1 MIPWRLARGTLLDC
15 SSPLLVGIVNV
26 TPDSFADG
34 GRHLDP
40 SHARDAALAMV
51 AAGAGM
57 LDLGAESTRPG
68 AARIDGPT
76 QVARLLPVIRAIRV
90 AAPAIPLSVDTT
102 LAKVARMAIDEG
114 VSAVNDVSGGSEDAG
129 MAPLVAATGAGMIV
143 MHRLTTPEKDSY
155 SDRYERPPAYADV
168 ESDVTRAFATHLLP
182 ALARAGVA
190 PEQIVV
196 DPGLGFGKSVEDN
209 LRLIDAASRMSA
221 ALGRPV
227 MSALSR
233 KSFVGRVSLG
243 RDSTP
248 AERLE
253 GTLALSVLHLL
264 RGARIFRVHDVEPHA
279 RAIRAAWAAMEASPA
294 VPEATR
300 RG

>member
-1 MIPWRLARGTLLDC
+1 
-15 SSPLLVGIVNV
+15 
-26 TPDSFADG
+26 
-34 GRHLDP
+34 
-40 SHARDAALAMV
+40 
-51 AAGAGM
+51 
-57 LDLGAESTRPG
+57 
-68 AARIDGPT
+68 
-76 QVARLLPVIRAIRV
+76 
-90 AAPAIPLSVDTT
+90 
-102 LAKVARMAIDEG
+102 
-114 VSAVNDVSGGSEDAG
+114 
-129 MAPLVAATGAGMIV
+129 

-155 SDRYERPPAYADV
+155 SDRYERPPAYTDV

-182 ALARAGVA
+182 ALARAGVD

-294 VPEATR
+294 VPEAAR

>member
-1 MIPWRLARGTLLDC
+1 MIPWRLAHGTLLDC
-15 SSPLLVGIVNV
+15 STPLLAGIINV

-34 GRHLDP
+34 GRHLDAG
-40 SHARDAALAMV
+40 HARDAALRMIDQ
-51 AAGAGM
+51 GAGV

-68 AARIDGPT
+68 ASRVDAPT
-76 QVARLLPVIRAIRV
+76 QLARLLPVIRAIRA
-90 AAPAIPLSVDTT
+90 AAPGVPLSVDTT
-102 LAKVARMAIDEG
+102 LASVARVAIDEG
-114 VSAVNDVSGGSEDAG
+114 AAIVNDVSGGLEDPA
-129 MAPLVAATGAGMIV
+129 MAPLVASTGAGIIV

-155 SDRYERPPAYADV
+155 SDRYERPPAYGDV
-168 ESDVTRAFATHLLP
+168 EAEVTAAFATRLLP
-182 ALARAGVA
+182 ALSDAGVH
-190 PEQIVV
+190 PDQIVV

-209 LRLIDAASRMSA
+209 LRLIDGAGRMEAS
-221 ALGRPV
+221 LGRPV
-227 MSALSR
+227 MSGLSR

-279 RAIRAAWAAMEASPA
+279 RAIHAAWAAMRAANAPDA
-294 VPEATR
+294 AR